1 MKLFGASSTLLFVL
15 IIGLVWSE
23 QLEQDSD
30 TNDLETAESA
40 FHIDPKTVIFTGL
53 AGIGAL
59 VVKGIALG
67 VGGGK
72 LLLLAKHAGSSHS
85 NGWDSSYQK
94 SYSSSSHPSY
104 PSYKSYSS
112 SYSSSSSSDDA
123 KPTAYTGSLKVSGS
137 LTPVSS
143 QSQSSSSSS
152 ESTDTS
158 TSAPSKTSL
167 SLDDVDDPLPEN

>member
-1 MKLFGASSTLLFVL
+1 MKLFGSSSALLLVL
-15 IIGLVWSE
+15 IVGLVWSE
-23 QLEQDSD
+23 QLEQDND

-67 VGGGK
+67 IGGGK
-72 LLLLAKHAGSSHS
+72 LLLLAKHAGNSHS
-85 NGWDSSYQK
+85 SSDWDSSSSK
-94 SYSSSSHPSY
+94 SYSSHPSY
-104 PSYKSYSS
+104 PMYKSYSS
-112 SYSSSSSSDDA
+112 SYSSGESKS
-123 KPTAYTGSLKVSGS
+123 TAYTGSLKVSGS

-143 QSQSSSSSS
+143 VSSTSDSPSSST
-152 ESTDTS
+152 E
-158 TSAPSKTSL
+158 SAPSKTGL

>member
-1 MKLFGASSTLLFVL
+1 MKLFGSSSTLLLIL

-23 QLEQDSD
+23 QLEQDND

-67 VGGGK
+67 IGGGK
-72 LLLLAKHAGSSHS
+72 LLLLAKNSGNSHS
-85 NGWDSSYQK
+85 SSGWDSSSSSK
-94 SYSSSSHPSY
+94 SYSSHPSY
-104 PSYKSYSS
+104 PAYKSYSS
-112 SYSSSSSSDDA
+112 SHSSSDDA
-123 KPTAYTGSLKVSGS
+123 KSTAYTGSLKVSGS

-143 QSQSSSSSS
+143 ESSS
-152 ESTDTS
+152 EATDSS

-167 SLDDVDDPLPEN
+167 SLDDLDDPLPEN

>member
-1 MKLFGASSTLLFVL
+1 MKLFGSSSTLLLIL

-23 QLEQDSD
+23 QLEDDSD

-67 VGGGK
+67 IGGGK
-72 LLLLAKHAGSSHS
+72 LLFLAKHAGNSQNS
-85 NGWDSSYQK
+85 GWDSSSSK
-94 SYSSSSHPSY
+94 SYSSHPSY
-104 PSYKSYSS
+104 PTYKSYSS
-112 SYSSSSSSDDA
+112 SHSSSEEGKSTSYS
-123 KPTAYTGSLKVSGS
+123 GSLKVSGS

-143 QSQSSSSSS
+143 KSSSD
-152 ESTDTS
+152 STVSS

>member
-1 MKLFGASSTLLFVL
+1 MKLFGSSSTLLLIL

-23 QLEQDSD
+23 QLEDDSD

-67 VGGGK
+67 IGGGK
-72 LLLLAKHAGSSHS
+72 LFLLAKHAGSSQNS
-85 NGWDSSYQK
+85 GWDSSASK
-94 SYSSSSHPSY
+94 SYSSHPSY

-112 SYSSSSSSDDA
+112 SHSSSDEA
-123 KPTAYTGSLKVSGS
+123 KSTAYSGSLKVSGS

-143 QSQSSSSSS
+143 KSSSD
-152 ESTDTS
+152 STDSS

>member
-1 MKLFGASSTLLFVL
+1 MKLFGSSITLLLVL

-23 QLEQDSD
+23 QVEEDND

-59 VVKGIALG
+59 VVKGLALG
-67 VGGGK
+67 TVTALGGGK
-72 LLLLAKHAGSSHS
+72 LLLLAKHAGNSHNS
-85 NGWDSSYQK
+85 GWDDSSSK
-94 SYSSSSHPSY
+94 SYSSHPSY
-104 PSYKSYSS
+104 PTYKSYSS
-112 SYSSSSSSDDA
+112 SYSSSDEA
-123 KPTAYTGSLKVSGS
+123 KSTAYTGSLKVSGS

-143 QSQSSSSSS
+143 KSSSDSSSSSS
-152 ESTDTS
+152 S
-158 TSAPSKTSL
+158 TSAPTKTSL

>member
-1 MKLFGASSTLLFVL
+1 MKLFEASSTLLFVL
-15 IIGLVWSE
+15 ILGLVWSE
-23 QLEQDSD
+23 QLEEDND

-59 VVKGIALG
+59 VVKGIGLG
-67 VGGGK
+67 VGAGK
-72 LLLLAKHAGSSHS
+72 LFLLAKHAGNSHNS
-85 NGWDSSYQK
+85 GWDSSSS
-94 SYSSSSHPSY
+94 SYSSHPSY

-112 SYSSSSSSDDA
+112 SYSSSSSSES
-123 KPTAYTGSLKVSGS
+123 KPSSYTGSLKVSGS

-143 QSQSSSSSS
+143 QSSSDSAGS
-152 ESTDTS
+152 S
-158 TSAPSKTSL
+158 TSAPAKTSL